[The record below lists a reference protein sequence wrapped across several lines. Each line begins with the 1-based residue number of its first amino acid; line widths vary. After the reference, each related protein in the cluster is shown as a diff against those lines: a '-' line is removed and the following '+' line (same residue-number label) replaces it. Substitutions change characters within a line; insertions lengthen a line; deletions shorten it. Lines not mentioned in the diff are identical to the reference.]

1 MQAATTERSTPGSWS
16 TSFVTRLH
24 RYKSLLL
31 RRWWIPVLTICL
43 GLFVEAFLIYQTPPS
58 FLSTSKM
65 MMAGKLN
72 IAQGAVY
79 SEENANWMGTQIQL
93 MQSAEVRRGA
103 EALVRSTHP
112 EMQPVPVEVTA
123 LQKPR
128 TSIFDLNAI
137 GSMPDYTQAYLNA
150 VMQKYVDFK
159 KGLREESGKT
169 VVTGITEQLIQTEK
183 ELRTAEDEMLE
194 FQKQNNIGFIT
205 EEGNSA
211 AAFLVKLN
219 RDYASLK
226 TEYDL
231 LNLLDLDQNLDRAQ
245 SKNEP
250 APAGAD
256 ATEDK
261 GMPFSDVGPEGDY
274 LKAKQA
280 VQLLKAERD
289 TLGKDLRPKHPKILK
304 LNDEITKQERLIELF
319 RSDTVEKLETRR
331 KSIGKQMENLQSNI
345 KEWEAKA
352 LDLSQRLAQF
362 NRVKGKVD
370 RLKVLYERLTQNLRD
385 VNVSE
390 VVDSSDQVAIME
402 AATTP
407 VSVRPGLIK
416 SLLIGLGCGALAG
429 LAILL
434 LLDRIDDRMASF
446 GEFQHHF
453 SESVL
458 GQIPKEKTKGK
469 VSLLQPEDARHVFA
483 ESYRNVRSS
492 LFFMPYEGPRPK
504 TFLITS
510 AVPNEGKSTISAN
523 LAITMALSGA
533 RTLLVDAD
541 LRRGAI
547 REAFGISSKIG
558 FSEVLKQEVNWRE
571 VVVPTA
577 YPNLFVLPRGRTLSQ
592 PSEHLLREST
602 DALLKEIYSSYDYI
616 VIDSSPVLAADDTTS
631 LAPKIDA
638 TIFVVR
644 LSYTSARLTRKGLEL
659 LYNRQVN
666 VPGVILNFVD
676 TSLPEYYY
684 YQYSEYYATPTALEP
699 HEPEMAAAAAIPPA
713 PEIRPPAP
721 ETRPPAPQ
729 VDPFAAHPE
738 VASFTPAPAPE
749 VDPFAPAPA
758 PEVDPFAPA
767 PAPRQDEPWP
777 FQPS

>member
-1 MQAATTERSTPGSWS
+1 MRVSVPEKPTAASWS
-16 TSFVTRLH
+16 TAFITRLH
-24 RYKSLLL
+24 RYRALLL

-43 GLFVEAFLIYQTPPS
+43 GLFVEAFLAYQTAPS

-65 MMAGKLN
+65 MLAGNLK

-79 SEENANWMGTQIQL
+79 SEDNQNFYGTQIQL
-93 MQSAEVRRGA
+93 MQSTEVKRGA

-112 EMQPVPVEVTA
+112 EVPPVPVEVTVV
-123 LQKPR
+123 QKPR
-128 TSIFDLNAI
+128 TSIFELSAI
-137 GSMPDYTQAYLNA
+137 GSTPDYTQAYLNA
-150 VMQKYVDFK
+150 VMQKYLDFK
-159 KGLREESGKT
+159 KGMREDQGKF
-169 VVTGITEQLIQTEK
+169 VITGITEQLIQTEK
-183 ELRTAEDEMLE
+183 DLRTAEDEMLE

-219 RDYASLK
+219 RDYAALK

-245 SKNEP
+245 NKMEGM
-250 APAGAD
+250 PAGEAS
-256 ATEDK
+256 EDK
-261 GMPFSDVGPEGDY
+261 GMPFSDVGPEADY
-274 LKAKQA
+274 LKAKQQ

-289 TLGKDLRPKHPKILK
+289 TLAKDLRPKHPKILK
-304 LNDEITKQERLIELF
+304 LNDEVTKEERLIELY
-319 RSDTVEKLETRR
+319 RQDTLERLETRR

-370 RLKVLYERLTQNLRD
+370 RLKTLYDRLTNNLKEID
-385 VNVSE
+385 VSQ
-390 VVDSSDQVAIME
+390 VVDTGDQSVSVME

-407 VSVRPGLIK
+407 SSVRPGLIK
-416 SLLIGLGCGALAG
+416 SLLLGLAFGALAG
-429 LAILL
+429 IGILF

-453 SESVL
+453 SENVL

-469 VSLLQPEDARHVFA
+469 VSLLQPEDARHIFA

-492 LFFMPYEGPRPK
+492 LFFMPYDGPRPK
-504 TFLITS
+504 TFLVTS

-523 LAITMALSGA
+523 LAITFALSGA
-533 RTLLVDAD
+533 RTLLIDGD
-541 LRRGAI
+541 LRRGAL
-547 REAFGISSKIG
+547 REAFGLSSKIG
-558 FSEVLKQEVNWRE
+558 LAEVLKQEVNWRE

-577 YPNLFVLPRGRTLSQ
+577 YPNLFMLPRGRTLSQ
-592 PSEHLLREST
+592 PSEHLLRDST
-602 DALLKEIYSSYDYI
+602 DALLKEMYHQYDYI
-616 VIDSSPVLAADDTTS
+616 LIDSSPVLAADDTTS

-638 TIFVVR
+638 TLFVVR
-644 LSYTSARLTRKGLEL
+644 LAYTSARLTKKGLEL
-659 LYNRQVN
+659 LYSRQVN

-684 YQYSEYYATPTALEP
+684 YQYSEYYTTPT
-699 HEPEMAAAAAIPPA
+699 
-713 PEIRPPAP
+713 
-721 ETRPPAPQ
+721 
-729 VDPFAAHPE
+729 
-738 VASFTPAPAPE
+738 SAPE
-749 VDPFAPAPA
+749 VEPIITAPH
-758 PEVDPFAPA
+758 
-767 PAPRQDEPWP
+767 QDEPKPVWP
-777 FQPS
+777 TS